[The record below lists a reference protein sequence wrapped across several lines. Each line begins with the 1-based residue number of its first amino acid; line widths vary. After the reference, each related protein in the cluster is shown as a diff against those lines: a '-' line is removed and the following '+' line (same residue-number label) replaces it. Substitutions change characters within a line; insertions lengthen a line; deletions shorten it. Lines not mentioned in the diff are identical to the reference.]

1 MSATDAL
8 PSSAPPRNKS
18 SDAVSQRGRAWL
30 PIIQTQRRH
39 TLWQLHQQLAAEWS
53 QRMRDFLHHN
63 DQFTFGGMR
72 FETFGDLAA
81 HDSELPSAAVFA
93 SEANRLTGLLMLNP
107 GLSRYLVDRR
117 LGAKPKNEDGR
128 AASFTQLE
136 YYVLRSALDELLASV
151 GATYGTAGLGS
162 IKPMRRGIALGDM
175 QLFTPDIYLI
185 EFHYRVAEPQDGL
198 VLTLATNVELLNAV
212 KDAPTAIRRAENP
225 AVRQA
230 LAAAPLNVEVVLG
243 TWNATID
250 ELRNLRAG
258 DEIILPDGAEAWL
271 SAGGIRLGSVT
282 VKMEQGRLS
291 LQPYKGHPVRA

>member
-1 MSATDAL
+1 
-8 PSSAPPRNKS
+8 
-18 SDAVSQRGRAWL
+18 
-30 PIIQTQRRH
+30 
-39 TLWQLHQQLAAEWS
+39 
-53 QRMRDFLHHN
+53 MRDFLHHN
-63 DQFTFGGMR
+63 DQFTFGGMG

-117 LGAKPKNEDGR
+117 LGAKRKNEDGS
-128 AASFTQLE
+128 AAPLTHLE

-151 GATYGTAGLGS
+151 SATYRTAGLRS
-162 IKPMRRGIALGDM
+162 IKPMRRGVHLRDI
-175 QLFTPDIYLI
+175 QLFIPDIYLI
-185 EFHYRVAEPQDGL
+185 EFHYRVGEPQEGL

-212 KDAPTAIRRAENP
+212 KDVPTTRRSSGSAE
-225 AVRQA
+225 VRQA

-243 TWNATID
+243 TWNASID
-250 ELRNLRAG
+250 EMRNLRIG

-271 SAGGIRLGSVT
+271 SAGGIRLRPVT
-282 VKMEQGRLS
+282 VKMEQGRLL